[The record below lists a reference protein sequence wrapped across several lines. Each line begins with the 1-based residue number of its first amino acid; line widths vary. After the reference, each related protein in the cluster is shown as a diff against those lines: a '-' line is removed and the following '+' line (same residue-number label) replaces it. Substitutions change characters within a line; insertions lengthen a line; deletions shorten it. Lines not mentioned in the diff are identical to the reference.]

1 MLSRVVSVMKQTPV
15 IILLLASMGAVTLV
29 AQRIFTNPRPDA
41 HLKTLFP
48 SAVAFSP
55 LEGTPLHFKAYA
67 VDPKAN
73 PTAQP
78 IGVAFWTT
86 DLVPKEHGYHGPI
99 HMLVGMDM
107 KGVLTGLV
115 VDYNSEPYGYFSVDP
130 PKFAA
135 QFKGKNIRDQFRVGG
150 DIDAVSRAS
159 ITMNS
164 AARAVRDSS
173 RQVARAL
180 LSPDTV
186 KPPDFALGRPLDVA
200 RGKQ

>member
-1 MLSRVVSVMKQTPV
+1 MLTVRATEASLKKLSLLVLLLGTAGVSVV
-15 IILLLASMGAVTLV
+15 A

-48 SAVAFSP
+48 TAVAFSP
-55 LEGTPLHFKAYA
+55 LGGAPLHFKAYA
-67 VDPKAN
+67 VDPKTN
-73 PTAQP
+73 PTAPP
-78 IGVAFWTT
+78 IGLVFWTT
-86 DLVPKEHGYHGPI
+86 DMVPQEHGYHGAI

-107 KGVLTGLV
+107 RGVLTGLV

-135 QFKGKNIRDQFRVGG
+135 QFKGKSIRDPFRVGS

-173 RQVARAL
+173 RAVARAL
-180 LSPDTV
+180 LSPDAV
-186 KPPDFALGRPLDVA
+186 K
-200 RGKQ
+200 Q

>member
-1 MLSRVVSVMKQTPV
+1 MAWLKQTAAV
-15 IILLLASMGAVTLV
+15 IALLVGAAAITLV

-41 HLKTLFP
+41 HLKALFP

-55 LEGTPLHFKAYA
+55 LGGTPLHFKAFA
-67 VDPKAN
+67 VDPKSKPSAE
-73 PTAQP
+73 P

-86 DLVPKEHGYHGPI
+86 DLVPQEHGYHGPI

-107 KGVLTGLV
+107 KGVLTGLI

-135 QFKGKNIRDQFRVGG
+135 QFKGKSIRDQFRVGA

-173 RQVARAL
+173 RMIARAL
-180 LSPDTV
+180 LSPDAV
-186 KPPDFALGRPLDVA
+186 KPLDFARD
-200 RGKQ
+200 RQ

>member
-1 MLSRVVSVMKQTPV
+1 MSWLKRPVPNVMV
-15 IILLLASMGAVTLV
+15 LACVCSVTLV
-29 AQRIFTNPRPDA
+29 AQRIFTNPKPDA

-48 SAVAFSP
+48 AAVAFSP

-67 VDPKAN
+67 VDPKTSPN
-73 PTAQP
+73 PQP
-78 IGVAFWTT
+78 IGLAFWTT
-86 DLVPKEHGYHGPI
+86 DLVPQEHGYHGPI
-99 HMLVGMDM
+99 HMLVGLDM

-135 QFKGKNIRDQFRVGG
+135 QFKGKSIRDQFRVGV

-173 RQVARAL
+173 RLVARAF
-180 LSPDTV
+180 LSPDAV
-186 KPPDFALGRPLDVA
+186 KP
-200 RGKQ
+200 Q

>member
-1 MLSRVVSVMKQTPV
+1 MPQPRNIYALLCV
-15 IILLLASMGAVTLV
+15 ISTVATVTLV

-41 HLKTLFP
+41 HLKALFP
-48 SAVAFSP
+48 AAAAFST
-55 LEGTPLHFKAYA
+55 LEGTPLHFNAYA

-73 PTAQP
+73 PGAAP

-86 DLVPKEHGYHGPI
+86 DLVPKEVGYHGPI

-130 PKFAA
+130 PKFAS
-135 QFKGKNIRDQFRVGG
+135 QFKGKSIRDRFQVGV

-173 RQVARAL
+173 RAIARAL
-180 LSPDTV
+180 LTPDAV
-186 KPPDFALGRPLDVA
+186 KPPGPERP
-200 RGKQ
+200 